1 LTVCQTE
8 FGGRGAASRG
18 VLTTLFGVYYYPSVL
33 IETLQLGPVATNCY
47 IYSVDGKRAV
57 VIDPAADAE
66 EIAGH
71 VRALELEVEAII
83 NTHGHLDHTGANG
96 PLKELLN
103 VPIYVGEG
111 DAPYLGPG
119 AESLHRQDALIIGL
133 EAVALFQEH
142 YVPSPPADV
151 LLREG
156 DEVPGVGLRVLA
168 TPGHTAG
175 SISLVGHGVVFSG
188 DALFA
193 GSIGRTDL
201 CGGDEATLMFSIK
214 DKLFTLPADT
224 EVLPG
229 HGPPTTVGEERKHN
243 LFLVNR

>member
-1 LTVCQTE
+1 M
-8 FGGRGAASRG
+8 
-18 VLTTLFGVYYYPSVL
+18 FGVYYYPLVL

-47 IYSVDGKRAV
+47 IYSADGENAV
-57 VIDPAADAE
+57 VIDPAAGAE

-71 VRALELEVEAII
+71 VRALELEVVAII
-83 NTHGHLDHTGANG
+83 NTHGHLDHTGANAA
-96 PLKELLN
+96 LKELLD
-103 VPIYVGEG
+103 VPIYIGEK

-119 AESLHRQDALIIGL
+119 AESLHRQDALIIGH

-142 YVPSPPADV
+142 YAPSPPADV

-156 DEVPGVGLRVLA
+156 DEVPHVGLRVLE

-175 SISLVGHGVVFSG
+175 SISLVGHGVVFCG

-201 CGGDEATLMFSIK
+201 CGGDEATLISSIK
-214 DKLFTLPADT
+214 SRILTLAADT
-224 EVLPG
+224 DVLPG
-229 HGPPTTVGEERKHN
+229 HGPKTTVGEERAHN
-243 LFLVNR
+243 PFLILSR

>member
-1 LTVCQTE
+1 LT
-8 FGGRGAASRG
+8 RP
-18 VLTTLFGVYYYPSVL
+18 FGVYYYPFVL

-47 IYSVDGKRAV
+47 IYSADGELAV
-57 VIDPAADAE
+57 VIDPAAGAE
-66 EIAGH
+66 EIAGR
-71 VRALELEVEAII
+71 VRALELKVVAII

-96 PLKELLN
+96 ALKELLD
-103 VPIYVGEG
+103 VPIYIGEK

-119 AESLHRQDALIIGL
+119 AESLHRQDALLIGP
-133 EAVALFQEH
+133 EAVALFQE
-142 YVPSPPADV
+142 YYAVSPPADV

-156 DEVPGVGLRVLA
+156 DEVPAVGLRVID

-175 SISLVGHGVVFSG
+175 SISLVGEGVVFCG

-201 CGGDEATLMFSIK
+201 CGGDELALLSSIK
-214 DKLFTLPADT
+214 SKILSLPPET

-229 HGPPTTVGEERKHN
+229 HGPPTTVAEERSHN
-243 LFLVNR
+243 PFLTLERG

>member
-1 LTVCQTE
+1 M
-8 FGGRGAASRG
+8 
-18 VLTTLFGVYYYPSVL
+18 L

-47 IYSVDGKRAV
+47 IFSYDEKRAV
-57 VIDPAADAE
+57 VIDPASDAD

-71 VRALELEVEAII
+71 LRALELEAVAIV
-83 NTHGHLDHTGANG
+83 NTHGHLDHSGANG
-96 PLKELLN
+96 ALKKLLD
-103 VPIYVGEG
+103 VPIYIGEG

-133 EAVALFQEH
+133 EAVATFQEC
-142 YVPSPPADV
+142 YAVSPAADV

-156 DEVPGVGLRVLA
+156 DEVAEAGLKVVN

-175 SISLVGHGVVFSG
+175 GISLVGDGLVFSG

-201 CGGDEATLMFSIK
+201 CGGDERTLISSIK
-214 DKLFTLPADT
+214 SKLLTLPGKT
-224 EVLPG
+224 EVFPG
-229 HGPPTTVGEERKHN
+229 HGPMTTVGEERKHN
-243 LFLVNR
+243 PFLAGA

>member
-1 LTVCQTE
+1 
-8 FGGRGAASRG
+8 
-18 VLTTLFGVYYYPSVL
+18 VL

-47 IYSVDGKRAV
+47 IYSWDGEHAV
-57 VIDPAADAE
+57 VIDPAANAD

-71 VRALELEVEAII
+71 LTALEIEPLAII
-83 NTHGHLDHTGANG
+83 NTHGHLDHTGANAA
-96 PLKELLN
+96 LKALID

-119 AESLHRQDALIIGL
+119 AESLHRQDALIIGP

-142 YVPSPPADV
+142 YAASPPADV

-156 DEVPGVGLRVLA
+156 DGVAEGSLKVVA

-175 SISLVGHGVVFSG
+175 GISLVGYGVVFSG

-201 CGGDEATLMFSIK
+201 CGGDEELLVYSVKTKIL
-214 DKLFTLPADT
+214 TLPATTD
-224 EVLPG
+224 VFPG
-229 HGPPTTVGEERKHN
+229 HGPPTTVGEERSN
-243 LFLVNR
+243 NPFLSLG

>member
-1 LTVCQTE
+1 M
-8 FGGRGAASRG
+8 
-18 VLTTLFGVYYYPSVL
+18 L

-47 IYSVDGKRAV
+47 IYSSDGIRAV
-57 VIDPAADAE
+57 VIDPAAEAE

-71 VRALELEVEAII
+71 LRALELEPVAII
-83 NTHGHLDHTGANG
+83 NTHGHLDHTGANEG
-96 PLKELLN
+96 LKALLD
-103 VPIYVGEG
+103 VPIYIGEG

-119 AESLHRQDALIIGL
+119 AESLHRQDALIIGP

-142 YVPSPPADV
+142 YTVSPAADV

-156 DEVPGVGLRVLA
+156 DEVAEAGLTVVN

-175 SISLVGHGVVFSG
+175 SISLVGRSFIFSG

-201 CGGDEATLMFSIK
+201 CGGDERTLISSVKTKI
-214 DKLFTLPADT
+214 LTLPAKT
-224 EVLPG
+224 EVFPG
-229 HGPPTTVGEERKHN
+229 HGPPTTVGEERSHN
-243 LFLVNR
+243 PCVAVG

>member
-1 LTVCQTE
+1 M
-8 FGGRGAASRG
+8 
-18 VLTTLFGVYYYPSVL
+18 L

-47 IYSVDGKRAV
+47 IYSPDGKRAV
-57 VIDPAADAE
+57 VIDPAAGAE

-71 VRALELEVEAII
+71 LRALELEPVAII

-96 PLKELLN
+96 YLKALLD
-103 VPIYVGEG
+103 VPIYIGEG

-119 AESLHRQDALIIGL
+119 AESLHRQDALIIGP

-142 YVPSPPADV
+142 YAVSPAADG

-156 DEVPGVGLRVLA
+156 DEVAEAGLRVVD

-175 SISLVGHGVVFSG
+175 SISLVGRSFVFSG

-201 CGGDEATLMFSIK
+201 CGGDERTLISSVRTKI
-214 DKLFTLPADT
+214 LTLPAKT
-224 EVLPG
+224 EVFPG
-229 HGPPTTVGEERKHN
+229 HGPPTSVGEERTHN
-243 LFLVNR
+243 PFLAVG

>member
-1 LTVCQTE
+1 M
-8 FGGRGAASRG
+8 
-18 VLTTLFGVYYYPSVL
+18 L

-47 IYSVDGKRAV
+47 IYSWDGKHAV
-57 VIDPAADAE
+57 VVDPAANAD

-71 VRALELEVEAII
+71 LAALELEPVAII
-83 NTHGHLDHTGANG
+83 NTHGHLDHIGGNAA
-96 PLKELLN
+96 LKALIN

-119 AESLHRQDALIIGL
+119 AESLHRQDALIIGP

-142 YVPSPPADV
+142 YAASPPADV
-151 LLREG
+151 ILRED
-156 DEVPGVGLRVLA
+156 DEVAGGSLKIVE

-175 SISLVGHGVVFSG
+175 GISLVGGGVAFCG

-201 CGGDEATLMFSIK
+201 CGGDEELLVRSVKTKIL
-214 DKLFTLPADT
+214 TLPATTD
-224 EVLPG
+224 VFPG
-229 HGPPTTVGEERKHN
+229 HGPPTTVGEERNHN
-243 LFLVNR
+243 PFFSLR